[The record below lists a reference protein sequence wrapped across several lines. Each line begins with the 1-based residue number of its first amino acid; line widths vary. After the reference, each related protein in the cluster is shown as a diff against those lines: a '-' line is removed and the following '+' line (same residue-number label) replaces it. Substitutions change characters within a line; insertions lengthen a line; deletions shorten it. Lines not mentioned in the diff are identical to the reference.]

1 VVRLQGAI
9 GFRTDLRKGPIVHRP
24 SPATA
29 ISVVSL
35 VVALSGT
42 AYAATGGSLVL
53 GRSNTATSLTSLSDS
68 RGTALSLSSPAGKPA
83 LALSNAIQIPRLNA
97 SFLQGRAA
105 TSFLGSNSTAV
116 NANALEGS
124 PASAFGAVES
134 ARINGVPSVST
145 ACVGPSNC
153 LTLNY
158 GAVSGISSSSTTQ
171 TSMDSLSPD
180 RAMVIRDLS
189 VVATSA
195 PGTNNAIQVGV
206 SINDAGGATFACLVV
221 ASSTTCSD
229 GTDAA
234 SVPAGSTISIAVID
248 NQAAGSSGVPGESV
262 LVGFRMSPA

>member
-1 VVRLQGAI
+1 M
-9 GFRTDLRKGPIVHRP
+9 HRP

-42 AYAATGGSLVL
+42 AYAATGGSLLL
-53 GRSNTATSLTSLSDS
+53 GRSNTATSPTSLSDS

-83 LALSNAIQIPRLNA
+83 IAVSNAIQIPRLNA

-105 TSFLGSNSTAV
+105 TSFLGSDSTAV
-116 NANALEGS
+116 NASALQGS
-124 PASAFGAVES
+124 PASAFGAVQS
-134 ARINGVPSVST
+134 ARINGVPSVLT
-145 ACVGPSNC
+145 TCVGPANC
-153 LTLNY
+153 FTPNY
-158 GAVSGISSSSTTQ
+158 GAVSGISSSSVTQ

-189 VVATSA
+189 VVVSPA

-206 SINDAGGATFACLVV
+206 IINDAGGTSLTCLVV
-221 ASSTTCSD
+221 ESSTTCSD
-229 GTDAA
+229 GTDSG
-234 SVPAGSTISIAVID
+234 SVPAGSRISIAVID

-262 LVGFRMSPA
+262 LIGFRMSPA